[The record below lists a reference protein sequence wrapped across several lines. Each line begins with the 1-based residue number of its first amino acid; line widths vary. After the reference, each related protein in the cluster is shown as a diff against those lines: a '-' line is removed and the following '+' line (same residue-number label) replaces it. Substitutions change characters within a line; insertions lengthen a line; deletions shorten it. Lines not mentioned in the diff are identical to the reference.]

1 MFPVLYYSLCVV
13 KSNGNGCDNNFETLN
28 TNFLIQDLEPE
39 TEYSVTIV
47 AVTGYG
53 SSPTSEEKNFTT
65 GL

>member
-1 MFPVLYYSLCVV
+1 MFPVLHYSLCVV
-13 KSNGNGCDNNFETLN
+13 KSNGIGCDNNFTTLN

-39 TEYSVTIV
+39 TEYSITVE

-53 SSPTSEEKNFTT
+53 SSPASEKRGFIT